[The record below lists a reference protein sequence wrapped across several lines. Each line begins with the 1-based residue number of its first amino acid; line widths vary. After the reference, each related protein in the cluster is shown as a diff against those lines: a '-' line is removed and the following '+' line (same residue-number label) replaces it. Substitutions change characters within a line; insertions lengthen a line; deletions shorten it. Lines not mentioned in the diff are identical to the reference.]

1 MNSDFIIIPLTARE
15 LFSGKPF
22 QVLTPR
28 IAIEWAITK
37 TLHREDC
44 MRQWLTAWLI
54 AGLLAV
60 SSAAF
65 GQGAFD
71 GHVKVGVLNDQ
82 SSLYAD
88 VTGQG
93 SVVAARLALED
104 FMKENPNS
112 KLKVEIIFADHQNK
126 PDIGANIA
134 RQWIERE
141 GVDMILDVPNSSVA
155 LAVNGVTQQLNKV
168 MVNGSAGTARLTG
181 DLCSPN
187 TVHWTFDNFA
197 LANGTGRAIV
207 STGGD
212 TWFFITAD
220 YAFGHDLEAQ
230 TTAVVNA
237 MGGKV
242 LGSVRAPLNSPDFSS
257 YLLQAQSSKAKV
269 IGLANAGGDTI
280 NSIKQAFEFGIVKG
294 GQRLAGL
301 LVFITDVNSL
311 GLDVAQGLQFT
322 DAFYWDMNDDTRAWT
337 KRFVEKI
344 NGRLYPTMNHAGN
357 YGGMLHYLKAVEAAQ
372 STDGAK
378 VVAKMKEL
386 PTSDVT
392 FGAGRVREDGRH
404 MHPMY
409 LWQVKK
415 PEESKAKWDYYKLV
429 KTIPAEDAWRPLD
442 QGGCSLVAKKS

>member
-1 MNSDFIIIPLTARE
+1 
-15 LFSGKPF
+15 
-22 QVLTPR
+22 
-28 IAIEWAITK
+28 
-37 TLHREDC
+37 
-44 MRQWLTAWLI
+44 MRQGLTAWLT

-104 FMKENPNS
+104 FMAANPNS

-155 LAVNGVTQQLNKV
+155 LAVSGVTQQLNKV

-242 LGSVRAPLNSPDFSS
+242 LGSVRGP
-257 YLLQAQSSKAKV
+257 
-269 IGLANAGGDTI
+269 
-280 NSIKQAFEFGIVKG
+280 
-294 GQRLAGL
+294 
-301 LVFITDVNSL
+301 
-311 GLDVAQGLQFT
+311 
-322 DAFYWDMNDDTRAWT
+322 
-337 KRFVEKI
+337 
-344 NGRLYPTMNHAGN
+344 
-357 YGGMLHYLKAVEAAQ
+357 
-372 STDGAK
+372 
-378 VVAKMKEL
+378 
-386 PTSDVT
+386 
-392 FGAGRVREDGRH
+392 
-404 MHPMY
+404 
-409 LWQVKK
+409 
-415 PEESKAKWDYYKLV
+415 
-429 KTIPAEDAWRPLD
+429 
-442 QGGCSLVAKKS
+442 

>member
-1 MNSDFIIIPLTARE
+1 
-15 LFSGKPF
+15 
-22 QVLTPR
+22 
-28 IAIEWAITK
+28 
-37 TLHREDC
+37 
-44 MRQWLTAWLI
+44 MRQWLTAWLT

-104 FMKENPNS
+104 FVTANPNS

-155 LAVNGVTQQLNKV
+155 LAVSGVTQQLNKV

-212 TWFFITAD
+212 SWFFITAD

-386 PTSDVT
+386 PTNDVT

>member
-1 MNSDFIIIPLTARE
+1 MRVLMTA
-15 LFSGKPF
+15 L
-22 QVLTPR
+22 
-28 IAIEWAITK
+28 A
-37 TLHREDC
+37 
-44 MRQWLTAWLI
+44 
-54 AGLLAV
+54 AGLLAMT
-60 SSAAF
+60 SAAF
-65 GQGAFD
+65 GQAAFD

-88 VTGQG
+88 ATGQG
-93 SVVAARLALED
+93 SVVAARMALED
-104 FMKENPNS
+104 YLKANPNS

-126 PDIGANIA
+126 PDIGSNIA
-134 RQWIERE
+134 RQWIERD
-141 GVDMILDVPNSSVA
+141 GVDMILDVPNSAVA
-155 LAVNGVTQQLNKV
+155 LAVNDVTRQLNKV
-168 MVNGSAGTARLTG
+168 MVNGSAGTVRLTG
-181 DLCSPN
+181 DACSPN

-197 LANGTGRAIV
+197 VANGTGRAVV

-230 TTAVVNA
+230 TTAIVKA

-242 LGSVRAPLNSPDFSS
+242 LGGVRVPLNTSDFSS
-257 YLLQAQSSKAKV
+257 YLLQAQTSKAKV

-280 NSIKQAFEFGIVKG
+280 NSIKQASEFGIVKA
-294 GQRLAGL
+294 GQRMAGL

-322 DAFYWDMNDDTRAWT
+322 EAFYWDMNDETRAWT

-344 NGRLYPTMNHAGN
+344 GGRIYPTMNHAGN

-372 STDGAK
+372 TTDGVK
-378 VVAKMKEL
+378 VVQKMKDL
-386 PTSDVT
+386 PTKDAT
-392 FGAGRVREDGRH
+392 FGEGRVREDGRH
-404 MHPMY
+404 IHPMY

-415 PEESKAKWDYYKLV
+415 PADSKAKWDYYTLV
-429 KTIPAEDAWRPLD
+429 KTIPAEEAFRPLD

>member
-1 MNSDFIIIPLTARE
+1 
-15 LFSGKPF
+15 
-22 QVLTPR
+22 
-28 IAIEWAITK
+28 
-37 TLHREDC
+37 
-44 MRQWLTAWLI
+44 MRQWLTAWLT

-71 GHVKVGVLNDQ
+71 GRVKVGVLNDQ

-104 FMKENPNS
+104 FMTANPNS

-155 LAVNGVTQQLNKV
+155 LAVSGVTQQLNKV

-386 PTSDVT
+386 PTNDVT

>member
-1 MNSDFIIIPLTARE
+1 M
-15 LFSGKPF
+15 
-22 QVLTPR
+22 
-28 IAIEWAITK
+28 
-37 TLHREDC
+37 
-44 MRQWLTAWLI
+44 
-54 AGLLAV
+54 
-60 SSAAF
+60 AA
-65 GQGAFD
+65 QM
-71 GHVKVGVLNDQ
+71 
-82 SSLYAD
+82 
-88 VTGQG
+88 
-93 SVVAARLALED
+93 ALED
-104 FMKENPNS
+104 YMKANPNS
-112 KLKVEIIFADHQNK
+112 KLKVEIIVADHQNK

-141 GVDMILDVPNSSVA
+141 DVDMILDVPNSAVA
-155 LAVNGVTQQLNKV
+155 LAVNGVTRQLNKV
-168 MVNGSAGTARLTG
+168 MVNGSAGTVRLTG

-197 LANGTGRAIV
+197 LANGTGRAVV

-242 LGSVRAPLNSPDFSS
+242 LGSVRAPLNTPDFSS

-280 NSIKQAFEFGIVKG
+280 NSIKQASEFGIVKA
-294 GQRLAGL
+294 GQRMAGL

-322 DAFYWDMNDDTRAWT
+322 EAFYWDMNDDTRAWT

-372 STDGAK
+372 TTDGVK

-386 PTSDVT
+386 PTKDVT

-404 MHPMY
+404 IHPMY

>member
-1 MNSDFIIIPLTARE
+1 MRHVLTA
-15 LFSGKPF
+15 G
-22 QVLTPR
+22 VT
-28 IAIEWAITK
+28 
-37 TLHREDC
+37 
-44 MRQWLTAWLI
+44 
-54 AGLLAV
+54 AGLLAMT
-60 SSAAF
+60 SAAL
-65 GQGAFD
+65 GQAAFD

-88 VTGQG
+88 ATGQG

-104 FMKENPNS
+104 YMKANPNS

-126 PDIGANIA
+126 PDIGSNIA

-141 GVDMILDVPNSSVA
+141 GVDLILDVPNSAVA
-155 LAVNGVTQQLNKV
+155 LAVNDVTRQLNKV
-168 MVNGSAGTARLTG
+168 MVNGSAGTTRLTG
-181 DLCSPN
+181 DACSPN

-197 LANGTGRAIV
+197 LANGTGRAV
-207 STGGD
+207 VATGGD

-230 TTAVVNA
+230 TSAVVKQ
-237 MGGKV
+237 MGGQV
-242 LGSVRAPLNSPDFSS
+242 VGGVRVPLNTSDFSS

-280 NSIKQAFEFGIVKG
+280 NSVKQAAEFGIVKA
-294 GQRLAGL
+294 GQRMAGL

-322 DAFYWDMNDDTRAWT
+322 EAFYWDMNDDTRAWT
-337 KRFVEKI
+337 KRFVEKM

-372 STDGAK
+372 TTDGVK
-378 VVAKMKEL
+378 VVQKMKEL
-386 PTSDVT
+386 PTKDVT
-392 FGAGRVREDGRH
+392 FGEGRVREDGRH

-415 PEESKAKWDYYKLV
+415 PDEGKARWDYYKLV

-442 QGGCSLVAKKS
+442 QGGCSLVAKKE

>member
-1 MNSDFIIIPLTARE
+1 
-15 LFSGKPF
+15 
-22 QVLTPR
+22 
-28 IAIEWAITK
+28 
-37 TLHREDC
+37 
-44 MRQWLTAWLI
+44 MRQPLVAWL
-54 AGLLAV
+54 AASLFAV

-65 GQGAFD
+65 GQTAFD
-71 GHVKVGVLNDQ
+71 GRVKVGVLNDQ

-88 VTGQG
+88 ATGQG
-93 SVVAARLALED
+93 SVVAAQMAAQDYMEA
-104 FMKENPNS
+104 NPNS
-112 KLKVEIIFADHQNK
+112 KLKIEITFADHQNK

-134 RQWIERE
+134 RQWFERE

-155 LAVNGVTQQLNKV
+155 LAVSGVARQLNKV

-187 TVHWTFDNFA
+187 TVQWTFDNYA
-197 LANGTGRAIV
+197 LANGTGRAV
-207 STGGD
+207 VATGGD

-230 TTAVVNA
+230 TAAVVDA

-242 LGSVRAPLNSPDFSS
+242 LGSVRAPLNTPDFSS

-280 NSIKQAFEFGIVKG
+280 NSIKQASEFGLVKG

-301 LVFITDVNSL
+301 LVFITDVHSL
-311 GLDVAQGLQFT
+311 GLEVAQGLQFT
-322 DAFYWDMNDDTRAWT
+322 ESFYWDMNDDTRAWT
-337 KRFVEKI
+337 KRFVPRM

-357 YGGMLHYLKAVEAAQ
+357 YGGMLHYLKAVDAAQ
-372 STDGAK
+372 TIDGIK

-386 PTSDVT
+386 PTMDPT

-404 MHPMY
+404 FHPMY

-415 PEESKAKWDYYKLV
+415 PDESKGKWDYYKLA
-429 KTIPAEDAWRPLD
+429 KTIPVEEAWRPLD
-442 QGGCSLVAKKS
+442 QGGCSLVGKKE